1 MAWIGLAGTVY
12 QVVALRVYLPVE
24 ERLGRAEADGLAER
38 AMAARL
44 GFDAMHRSVAKN
56 AVVQYNTA
64 QPGEYFVLAQAMQAG
79 RQMASATPGCDAAFG
94 GDVGACKGVVQ
105 GVARV
110 FAADS
115 SRGSLPA
122 TSPELPG
129 PSPWGASSDQKL
141 QGPSS
146 GGALSA
152 SQARDQC
159 ARLGVDDLVATRWD
173 AVWSD
178 PRGWVWTLPAVAN
191 TGEVRVLACAAPAR

>member
-1 MAWIGLAGTVY
+1 
-12 QVVALRVYLPVE
+12 VVTLRVYLPVE
-24 ERLGRAEADGLAER
+24 ERLGRAEVDGLAER

-79 RQMASATPGCDAAFG
+79 RQMASATLGCDAAFG
-94 GDVGACKGVVQ
+94 GDVGDCKGVEQ
-105 GVARV
+105 GVARLFV
-110 FAADS
+110 TD
-115 SRGSLPA
+115 
-122 TSPELPG
+122 
-129 PSPWGASSDQKL
+129 
-141 QGPSS
+141 SS

-159 ARLGVDDLVATRWD
+159 ARLRVDDLVATRWD

-178 PRGWVWTLPAVAN
+178 PRGWVWTLPVVAD
-191 TGEVRVLACAAPAR
+191 TGDVRVLTCAAPTR